1 MKKTIALCLFAGV
14 FVWLRVVLNST
25 AIETTYVGVIGLIA
39 FIYVVM
45 EILFQIRM
53 QRIKRMESTRLPAK
67 TKAERVKFMNVWIA
81 VIMLIVIG
89 LGIAYVCNWIS
100 SMGNDIIS
108 ILALLLSLLSDEIC
122 AFFICK

>member
-14 FVWLRVVLNST
+14 FVWLRVVLKDT
-25 AIETTYVGVIGLIA
+25 AIETTYVGVIGMIA

-53 QRIKRMESTRLPAK
+53 QRLKRIESTRLPTK
-67 TKAERVKFMNVWIA
+67 TKAERVKSINVLIA
-81 VIMLIVIG
+81 VIVLIVIG
-89 LGIAYVCNWIS
+89 LGVTYVCNWVS
-100 SMGNDIIS
+100 SMSNDIIS

-122 AFFICK
+122 AFFTCK